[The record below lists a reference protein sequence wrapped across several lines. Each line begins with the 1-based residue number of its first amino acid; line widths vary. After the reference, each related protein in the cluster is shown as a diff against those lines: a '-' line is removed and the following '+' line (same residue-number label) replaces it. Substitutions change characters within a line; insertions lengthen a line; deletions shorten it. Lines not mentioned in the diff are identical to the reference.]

1 MKRTGIKIIKAA
13 GKVLLGLFL
22 SLFAIVALVYTPVFQ
37 ESVLPKVLQMVNK
50 GGDMEIS
57 LSHFRL
63 SFPAHVEIDS
73 LLILQKGDTML
84 SARQID
90 AKVALLP
97 LLCGNVKVDHV
108 NLDDIF
114 YGSGTPDST
123 LFLRTEVSKVRIG
136 SIGVGL
142 SASDVDIS
150 KALVSGG
157 RIHMAVKNDTT
168 PPTPPSD
175 VPWRI
180 RTHEIELK
188 DIDFQMNMASTG
200 DSLATLL
207 PELVLNGG
215 DINLR
220 EHQITIDRVSIDR
233 LGAAF
238 LTPPEPIAVPPSP
251 YDSIIYPSVPWNIS
265 LTKLTIDSAAAL
277 YGVRGA
283 VPQPGLDM
291 SCLQL
296 NHLNVDIDSLAMMG
310 TNITVPVRN
319 ISGVERCG
327 LSFVIDGTLAMDST
341 EFDVSRLN
349 INTPGSKIT
358 LDAVCGLGGSD
369 PAMSPVDVDAR
380 AEISATDL
388 RRMFPSMNEMI
399 DGLPVAKKIELVA
412 QASGTLADLD
422 VSGVSLDI
430 PDHMLVKL
438 SGKLKNP
445 TDFDHIDG
453 AMKISGNIRDVDFMR
468 KQLLTGSSAGF
479 NIPKMKLDGDVAM
492 HNGTATADFK
502 VETADGRLA
511 ADGMWKAR
519 KEAYDLDLTTHDFP
533 VNSFLPNLG
542 VGHLTASVRAVGHG
556 LDPFSPSTELDAEVV
571 IQNMEYNSNNISDL
585 RAKADMHDSRGDFS
599 LFTHNPGLWVE
610 VTATSN
616 LNGPIYDWVADVNLH
631 DLNLERMGLADT
643 VFDIHTDIS
652 FSGTVNSDLQTLV
665 ASGDIR
671 NLDVVSGAT
680 VLKGNDIGIAAAA
693 GPDTTRVRLSNR
705 SFCFDFT
712 SPLVLDSLTTRFSE
726 AAAVVTRHIDA
737 HRADIPALQQVM
749 PRFELAI
756 ESSGD
761 NILSSFLAGSD
772 ISFRDMKLRL
782 SNDSLINMTAHA
794 DSVISGATRIDRL
807 NIDMNQKGKFLA
819 FKAKMDND
827 PGTWDNFAHVAVNG
841 YLAEDKFAFFGRQ
854 KNIQDATGYNI
865 GAVISMT
872 DSIYRLKFIP
882 YNPVIAYKEWSVN
895 KDNFLS
901 YNPDSRDIGANLKM
915 MSGDSYIHLYT
926 QPDSVG
932 HVPGREDLFVHLHDI
947 KLEDWMNVNPYSP
960 KIKGSFD
967 SHMEFKLS
975 RDEISGKGNL
985 GVEGLVYGNNR
996 VGDIGMN
1003 FDLGTTSSGFLYA
1016 VTDMNVNGRKV
1027 MDARGTLNDTTAL
1040 HPMMLDLNLTDFPL
1054 DLANPF
1060 IGAKTATLDGT
1071 VNGRM
1076 DVTGTLGK
1084 PVANGYIAFDSA
1096 QVKVAMLGST
1106 FRFSND
1112 KVPVDSNLIRFDN
1125 FRIFG
1130 MNNNSLTANGEVN
1143 MRNLSDI
1150 RLDLALRARNWQV
1163 VKNDKKK
1170 GADVYGRAFVNLD
1183 ATAKGSLNFIDAD
1196 VSLTVLPET
1205 NVTYVIASATSNLQ
1219 MTNNSD
1225 IVKFVNFN
1233 DTTQVARADSVAPS
1247 SGMMLNLSALLNVQQ
1262 GSTIG
1267 VDLSSDGKNRVQLK
1281 SSGTIDYSVDYMG
1294 DERTTGRLNING
1306 GYVRYT
1312 PPFMSEKMFDFQEGS
1327 YVAFNGNMMNP
1338 VLNVHAVDKVKA
1350 NITSQGANS
1359 RLIDFDVAL
1368 NVTGNL
1374 SNMDVAFDL
1383 STNGDATVEN
1393 ELQSMSPEQRAN
1405 QAMNLLLYNVYT
1417 GPGTK
1422 GDAGMIGNP
1431 LYTFLEST
1439 LNSWMA
1445 NNIKAVDISFGIDQ
1459 YDRTVD
1465 GSSSQTTSYSYKVS
1479 KTFLNDRFKIV
1490 IGGNYTT
1497 DADPDQNLSQNLI
1510 SDVSFEYM
1518 LNRSGSMYVRLF
1530 RHTGYE
1536 SILEGEITQT
1546 GVGFVYKRKIR
1557 RVSDLFRFARRKPRN
1572 NSSESAPAAAPETS
1586 VQPDAAPQETATE
1599 TSNHQSA
1606 TDDEK

>member
-1 MKRTGIKIIKAA
+1 MKRTGIKILKVA

-22 SLFAIVALVYTPVFQ
+22 LLFFIVALVYTPVFQ
-37 ESVLPKVLQMVNK
+37 DSVVPKVLQMVNK

-84 SARQID
+84 STRQID

-97 LLCGNVKVDHV
+97 LLGGNVKVDHV
-108 NLDDIF
+108 NLDNIF

-123 LFLRTEVSKVRIG
+123 LFLRAEVSKVRIG

-142 SASDVDIS
+142 SASEVDIS
-150 KALVSGG
+150 KALISGG

-180 RTHEIELK
+180 ITHEIELM
-188 DIDFQMNMASTG
+188 DINFQMNMASTG
-200 DSLATLL
+200 DSLVALL

-215 DINLR
+215 DINLH
-220 EHQITIDRVSIDR
+220 EHQIRIDRVSIDG

-238 LTPPEPIAVPPSP
+238 LAPPEPIAVSPSP
-251 YDSIIYPSVPWNIS
+251 YDSIVYPSVPWNIV
-265 LTKLTIDSAAAL
+265 LTKLTVDSAAAL

-296 NHLNVDIDSLAMMG
+296 SHLNVDIDSFAMMG
-310 TNITVPVRN
+310 TDITVPIRN

-327 LSFVIDGTLAMDST
+327 LSFAIDGTLAMDST
-341 EFDVSRLN
+341 GIDVSRLN
-349 INTPGSKIT
+349 INTPGSAIT
-358 LDAVCGLGGSD
+358 LDAVCGLGSSD
-369 PAMSPVDVDAR
+369 LAMSPVDVNAR

-388 RRMFPSMNEMI
+388 RRMFPSMKEMI

-412 QASGTLADLD
+412 QASGTLSDLD

-438 SGKLKNP
+438 SGKVKNP

-468 KQLLTGSSAGF
+468 KQLLAGSSAGF

-511 ADGMWKAR
+511 ADAMWNAR
-519 KEAYDLDLTTHDFP
+519 KEAYDLDLTTHEFP
-533 VNSFLPNLG
+533 VSSFLPNLG

-556 LDPFSPSTELDAEVV
+556 LDPFSPSTLLDAEVV
-571 IQNMEYNSNNISDL
+571 VQNVEYNHNNINDL
-585 RAKADMHDSRGDFS
+585 LVKADVHDSRGDFL
-599 LFTHNPGLWVE
+599 LFTHNPGLWAE

-616 LNGPIYDWVADVNLH
+616 LNGPVYDWVADVNLQ

-671 NLDVVSGAT
+671 NLDVVSGVT
-680 VLKGNDIGIAAAA
+680 VLKGNDIRIAAAA
-693 GPDTTRVRLSNR
+693 GQDTTRVRLSNR
-705 SFCFDFT
+705 SFSFDFT
-712 SPLVLDSLTTRFSE
+712 SPLVLDSLTTCFSE
-726 AAAVVTRHIDA
+726 AATVLTRQIDA
-737 HRADIPALQQVM
+737 RRADIPELQQVM

-761 NILSSFLAGSD
+761 NILSDFLADSD

-782 SNDSLINMTAHA
+782 SNDSLISMSAHA
-794 DSVISGATRIDRL
+794 DSVISGTTRIDRL
-807 NIDMNQKGKFLA
+807 NIDMNQKGKFLV
-819 FKAKMDND
+819 FKAKMDNE
-827 PGTWDNFAHVAVNG
+827 PGTWDDFAHVAVNG

-854 KNIQDATGYNI
+854 KNIQDSTGYNI

-872 DSIYRLKFIP
+872 DSIFRLKFIP
-882 YNPVIAYKEWSVN
+882 YSPVIAYKEWSVN
-895 KDNFLS
+895 RDNFLS
-901 YNPDSRDIGANLKM
+901 YNPSSRYIGANLKM

-932 HVPGREDLFVHLHDI
+932 HVSGLEDLFVHLHDI
-947 KLEDWMNVNPYSP
+947 KLEDWMTVDPYSP
-960 KIKGSFD
+960 KIEGTLD
-967 SHMEFKLS
+967 SRMEFKLS

-985 GVEGLVYGNNR
+985 DVEGLVYGNDR

-1003 FDLGTTSSGFLYA
+1003 LDLATTSSGFLYA
-1016 VTDMNVNGRKV
+1016 VTDMNVDGRKV
-1027 MDARGTLNDTTAL
+1027 MDVRGTLNDTTAL
-1040 HPMMLDLNLTDFPL
+1040 HPMMLDLSLTDFPL

-1071 VNGRM
+1071 VSGRM

-1084 PVANGYIAFDSA
+1084 PVANGYIVFDSA

-1106 FRFSND
+1106 FRFSDDNL
-1112 KVPVDSNLIRFDN
+1112 PVDSNLIRFDN

-1130 MNNNSLTANGEVN
+1130 MNDNSLTVNGEMN

-1196 VSLTVLPET
+1196 VRLTVLPET
-1205 NVTYVIASATSNLQ
+1205 NVTYVIASATSTLH
-1219 MTNNSD
+1219 MESNSD

-1233 DTTQVARADSVAPS
+1233 DTTQVARADSVPPPS
-1247 SGMMLNLSALLNVQQ
+1247 DMMLNLSALLNVQQ

-1338 VLNVHAVDKVKA
+1338 ELNIHAIDKVKA
-1350 NITSQGANS
+1350 NITSQGSNS
-1359 RLIDFDVAL
+1359 RVIDFDVAL
-1368 NVTGNL
+1368 NATGNL

-1431 LYTFLEST
+1431 LYSFLESR
-1439 LNSWMA
+1439 LNTWMA

-1490 IGGNYTT
+1490 VGGNYTT

-1518 LNRSGSMYVRLF
+1518 LNSSGSMYVRLF

-1557 RVSDLFRFARRKPRN
+1557 RVSDLFRFRRKKPGK
-1572 NSSESAPAAAPETS
+1572 NSSESAPAATPETS
-1586 VQPDAAPQETATE
+1586 VQPDAAPQATAAETP
-1599 TSNHQSA
+1599 NPQSA
-1606 TDDEK
+1606 TDNEK

>member
-1 MKRTGIKIIKAA
+1 MIKIFKVA

-22 SLFAIVALVYTPVFQ
+22 LLFALVAIVYTPAFQ
-37 ESVLPKVLQMVNK
+37 DSVVPKVLQMVNK

-63 SFPAHVEIDS
+63 SFPAHIEIDS
-73 LLILQKGDTML
+73 LLIIQKADTML

-97 LLCGNVKVDHV
+97 LLGGNVKVDHV

-114 YGSGTPDST
+114 YGSGTSDST
-123 LFLRTEVSKVRIG
+123 LFLRAEVSKVRIG
-136 SIGVGL
+136 STGVSL
-142 SASDVDIS
+142 SSSDVDLS
-150 KALVSGG
+150 KAHISGG
-157 RIHMAVKNDTT
+157 RIRIAVKNDTT

-180 RTHEIELK
+180 IAHEIELK
-188 DIDFQMNMASTG
+188 DIDFQMDMASTG
-200 DSLATLL
+200 DSLAVLL
-207 PELVLNGG
+207 PEFVLNGG
-215 DINLR
+215 DINLH
-220 EHQITIDRVSIDR
+220 EHQIGIDRVSIDG
-233 LGAAF
+233 LGAAY
-238 LTPPEPIAVPPSP
+238 LTPPEPVAVTPSP
-251 YDSIIYPSVPWNIS
+251 YDSIVYPSVPWDIS
-265 LTKLTIDSAAAL
+265 LIKLTVDSATAL
-277 YGVRGA
+277 YGIRDA
-283 VPQPGLDM
+283 VPQQGLDM
-291 SCLQL
+291 SCLRL
-296 NHLNVDIDSLAMMG
+296 NHLNVDIDSFAMMG
-310 TNITVPVRN
+310 TDITIPVRN
-319 ISGVERCG
+319 ISGIERCG
-327 LSFVIDGTLAMDST
+327 LSFAIDGTLAMDST
-341 EFDVSRLN
+341 KIDVSRLK
-349 INTPGSKIT
+349 INTPGSAIT
-358 LDAVCGLGGSD
+358 LDAVYGLGSSN

-430 PDHMLVKL
+430 PDHLLVKL
-438 SGKLKNP
+438 CGKVKNP
-445 TDFDHIDG
+445 TDFNHIDG

-468 KQLLTGSSAGF
+468 KQLLTGSSSGF
-479 NIPKMKLDGDVAM
+479 NIPKMKLDGNVAM

-511 ADGMWKAR
+511 ADGMWNAR
-519 KEAYDLDLTTHDFP
+519 KEAYDFDLTTHEFP

-556 LDPFSPSTELDAEVV
+556 LDPFSPSTALDAEAVV
-571 IQNMEYNSNNISDL
+571 QNVVYNHNNISDL
-585 RAKADMHDSRGDFS
+585 RVDVDVHDSRGDFS
-599 LFTHNPGLWVE
+599 LVTHNPGLWAE

-616 LNGPIYDWVADVNLH
+616 LNGPVYDWVADVNLR

-643 VFDIHTDIS
+643 VFDIRTDINL
-652 FSGTVNSDLQTLV
+652 SGTVNSDLQTIV

-680 VLKGNDIGIAAAA
+680 VLKGNDVMIAAAA
-693 GPDTTRVRLSNR
+693 GPDTTRVRLSNH
-705 SFCFDFT
+705 SFSFDFT
-712 SPLVLDSLTTRFSE
+712 SPLILDSLTTRFSE
-726 AAAVVTRHIDA
+726 AATVVTRQIDA
-737 HRADIPALQQVM
+737 CRADMSVLQQVM

-756 ESSGD
+756 ESSGN
-761 NILSSFLAGSD
+761 NILSDFLAGSN

-782 SNDSLINMTAHA
+782 SNDSLINMSAYA

-807 NIDMNQKGKFLA
+807 NIDMNQKGKFLVL
-819 FKAKMDND
+819 KAKMDNE
-827 PGTWDNFAHVAVNG
+827 PGTWDDFAHVAVNG

-854 KNIQDATGYNI
+854 KNIQDSTGYNV

-872 DSIYRLKFIP
+872 DSIFRLRFIP
-882 YNPVIAYKEWSVN
+882 YSPVIAYKEWSVN
-895 KDNFLS
+895 KDNYLS
-901 YNPDSRDIGANLKM
+901 YNPASRYIGANLKM

-932 HVPGREDLFVHLHDI
+932 HVPGQEDLFVHLHDI
-947 KLEDWMNVNPYSP
+947 RLEDWMNVDPYSP
-960 KIKGSFD
+960 KIEGTLD

-975 RDEISGKGNL
+975 RDEISGKGTL
-985 GVEGLVYGNNR
+985 DVEGLVYGKNR

-1003 FDLGTTSSGFLYA
+1003 LDLATTSSGFLYA
-1016 VTDMNVNGRKV
+1016 VSNMNVNGRKV
-1027 MDARGTLNDTTAL
+1027 MDLRGTLNDTTAL
-1040 HPMMLDLNLTDFPL
+1040 HPMMLDLCLTDFPL

-1060 IGAKTATLDGT
+1060 IGPKTATLAGT
-1071 VNGRM
+1071 VSGRM
-1076 DVTGTLGK
+1076 DVTGTPGK
-1084 PVANGYIAFDSA
+1084 PIANGYIAFDSA

-1106 FRFSND
+1106 FRFSDD

-1130 MNNNSLTANGEVN
+1130 MNNNSVDVNGDVN

-1163 VKNDKKK
+1163 IKNDKKK

-1196 VSLTVLPET
+1196 VRLTVLPET
-1205 NVTYVIASATSNLQ
+1205 NVTYVIASATSELQ
-1219 MTNNSD
+1219 MASNSD

-1233 DTTQVARADSVAPS
+1233 DTTQVARVDSIAPP
-1247 SGMMLNLSALLNVQQ
+1247 SGMMFNLSALLNVQQ

-1281 SSGTIDYSVDYMG
+1281 SSGTIDFSMDYMG

-1312 PPFMSEKMFDFQEGS
+1312 PPLMSEKMFDFQEGS
-1327 YVAFNGNMMNP
+1327 YVAFNGSMMNP

-1350 NITSQGANS
+1350 NITSQGSNS

-1393 ELQSMSPEQRAN
+1393 ELQSMSSEQRAN

-1439 LNSWMA
+1439 LNTWMA

-1465 GSSSQTTSYSYKVS
+1465 GSSSQATSYSYKVS

-1490 IGGNYTT
+1490 VGGNYTT
-1497 DADPDQNLSQNLI
+1497 DADPDENLSQNLI

-1518 LNRSGSMYVRLF
+1518 LNSSGSMYVRLF

-1557 RVSDLFRFARRKPRN
+1557 RVSDIFRFLGRKPRKS
-1572 NSSESAPAAAPETS
+1572 SSESATATAPETS
-1586 VQPDAAPQETATE
+1586 AQSDAASQETASGTP
-1599 TSNHQSA
+1599 NPQSA
-1606 TDDEK
+1606 TDNEK